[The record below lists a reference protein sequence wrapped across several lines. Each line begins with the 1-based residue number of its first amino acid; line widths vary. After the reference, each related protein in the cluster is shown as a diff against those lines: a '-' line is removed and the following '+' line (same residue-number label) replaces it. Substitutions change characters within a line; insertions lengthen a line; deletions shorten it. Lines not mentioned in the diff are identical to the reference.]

1 MKSPPGIWETHYQRS
16 YVPFSPHEPV
26 NLSSIPAGLSSTVSA
41 EYRAKSEER
50 RLRRPVARMSLEPRS
65 RSEGPS
71 RPIFNR
77 TKGKRTLNT
86 MNTYYDDPT
95 AAGRVNRKISSIHPV
110 VLTDYNQVK
119 QSSDQCDSASS
130 QQPSVAVEN
139 TPPAQQQQQCCDD
152 TVDNAAMSQSNS
164 SNGSNDSTVTVTDQV
179 IETHAT
185 RLVKSCDDKSI
196 NENIS
201 PVDDNVHLSG
211 DVDVSTSND
220 ILNTTTCIKLRRK
233 TEYKSKFR
241 PFSAYVYL
249 PGDGFIKRKN
259 LCNGDFDRA
268 KEWYHEVT
276 DRSLKAFE
284 LQKASQSGHPIVGDG
299 RLDEIYSKDV
309 LAGPWAH
316 ARDRSLDALSLATVQ
331 LRIQEK
337 RRERQDEQLRKQKS
351 QSLTARTASPGK
363 LVP

>member
-1 MKSPPGIWETHYQRS
+1 
-16 YVPFSPHEPV
+16 
-26 NLSSIPAGLSSTVSA
+26 
-41 EYRAKSEER
+41 
-50 RLRRPVARMSLEPRS
+50 
-65 RSEGPS
+65 
-71 RPIFNR
+71 
-77 TKGKRTLNT
+77 

-95 AAGRVNRKISSIHPV
+95 AAGRVTRKASASVHPV
-110 VLTDYNQVK
+110 VLTASNQVK
-119 QSSDQCDSASS
+119 QSPDQCDSAPAPAPVTAAAIENTAS
-130 QQPSVAVEN
+130 QQGS
-139 TPPAQQQQQCCDD
+139 DD

-164 SNGSNDSTVTVTDQV
+164 SNGSTDTTATVTDQLMD
-179 IETHAT
+179 TT
-185 RLVKSCDDKSI
+185 NSRLVKSCDDQCI
-196 NENIS
+196 NENVS
-201 PVDDNVHLSG
+201 PTHVSG
-211 DVDVSTSND
+211 DNLTASSDTA
-220 ILNTTTCIKLRRK
+220 INTDSVKLRRK

-276 DRSLKAFE
+276 DRSIKAFE
-284 LQKASQSGHPIVGDG
+284 LQKASQSGHPILGDG

-337 RRERQDEQLRKQKS
+337 RRERQEEQSRKQHS

-363 LVP
+363 LAPSCASLLY